1 MPDFPMHSGRE
12 VMHRGTESRP
22 PGTQEHEVMTPGTQE
37 REGEAGCTGWEDY
50 SRPSVAHW

>member
-22 PGTQEHEVMTPGTQE
+22 PATQEHEVMTPGTQE